1 MLLVQSVGVTSSGS
15 SLTRY
20 LFVVGEIDV
29 DNTDRRIVSTRTSLL
44 TALIAAMAVMT
55 SAVISPSM
63 GIAQTDQSR
72 KIAGLNDTSAILS
85 GEIPSDW
92 LDQLNAMPNLK
103 KLTIRNPVLQKIK
116 FSQLRELKNLTEFSA
131 EDFSMNTRLADIVAV
146 NVAQLP
152 RLKSVQFHRA
162 GLTGRGLEAFSQ
174 SSTEELILDGEELIT
189 DADFKHVAMMPSL
202 RTLELDTT
210 PIDVDGLTT
219 LHAAPGLRRLV
230 LRRHPSGSI
239 SKGSE
244 ARVKAIAGFEN
255 LEELELG
262 DAGYSHL
269 VALKAAKS
277 LRLLIL
283 RHCGGDDASESL
295 KQLAQLKR
303 VEIDN
308 CDIRD
313 ESFEDVKSA
322 LAEIKIDVADVTRHE
337 ADLLTRTTVP
347 PDEATLMARRAL
359 EELDVGQRF
368 PSFWIGWHHHWSKIP
383 KMNAEPIRSVH
394 RLKQALT
401 AEHEIQ
407 PWQQDE
413 TFAYAPG
420 QFFMQSLSTSNND
433 PNWQQTTYGDA
444 KLAWSR
450 EGQTGKPFLYIL
462 RNGVREFEE
471 SMGHQFPRQLF
482 LTHQHMWW
490 GTSTHHNTNSSSVSP
505 QKVAYVELPEE
516 DFAGES
522 CRVFQAPGRSER
534 LWISRA
540 TGRLRGALHYIH
552 QGYFT
557 PFYQQDVVTKLVSRR
572 IESQD
577 EYNQLFSES
586 GTFSKDVQ
594 HQLAQAWEEHEFS
607 RAYPGNLV
615 VLDDFRE
622 IATGKWFPFKVTTSS
637 WLHNEKNQGKYDF
650 NVSESIVTGVAIDRN
665 DLEPYW
671 SEFLPKT
678 GDKVSDQR
686 YDVAVDYQ
694 FDKDRTEEE
703 IQTLVNDQLLL
714 SARSA
719 VQIEKAQSP
728 FTKMVGN
735 PASQLGVERWIGE
748 RPELTG
754 KRYLI
759 HFWAAWCGPCKN
771 DVPLL
776 NSIAKNRL
784 VIGVHPGD
792 TSIEQVTKVV
802 KDSKM
807 VYPTVVAPRD
817 AQDVMGYPAKMFPY
831 CVEVDEQGHV
841 AKHGF
846 LQEVLGVNV
855 RNDVMT
861 THSPKTSG
869 SILAIDAMN
878 GLAVISLGESDGIQA
893 KQLLDVVREG
903 KSIAQMRVIT
913 LHKNRCVGKTID
925 EIEQPTLKTGDK
937 VLSFDTT
944 LSP

>member
-1 MLLVQSVGVTSSGS
+1 MKTNPG
-15 SLTRY
+15 
-20 LFVVGEIDV
+20 
-29 DNTDRRIVSTRTSLL
+29 RRFISTRASLL
-44 TALIAAMAVMT
+44 TAMMTVMAVMT
-55 SAVISPSM
+55 SAAISLSM
-63 GIAQTDQSR
+63 GIAQTNQSR
-72 KIAGLNDTSAILS
+72 RIADLNDTSAILS

-92 LDQLNAMPNLK
+92 FDQLNEMPNLN

-152 RLKSVQFHRA
+152 RLKSVQFHRT

-174 SSTEELILDGEELIT
+174 SSAEELVLDGEELIT
-189 DADFKHVAMMPSL
+189 DADFKHVALMPSL
-202 RTLELDTT
+202 RTLELDST

-219 LHAAPGLRRLV
+219 LQAALGLRRLV

-239 SKGSE
+239 AKGSE

-269 VALKAAKS
+269 VALKVAKS
-277 LRLLIL
+277 LRRLTL
-283 RHCGGDDASESL
+283 RHCGANEASKSL
-295 KQLAQLKR
+295 KQLTQLKR

-313 ESFEDVKSA
+313 ESFEDVKSG
-322 LAEIKIDVADVTRHE
+322 LAEIEIDVADVTRHA
-337 ADLLTRTTVP
+337 ADLLTRSTLP
-347 PDEATLMARRAL
+347 PDEATLLARRSL

-383 KMNAEPIRSVH
+383 TMIAEPIRSAH
-394 RLKQALT
+394 RLKRALT

-407 PWQQDE
+407 PWQQDD

-420 QFFMQSLSTSNND
+420 QFFTQSLSTSNND

-450 EGQTGKPFLYIL
+450 EGQTGKPFLHII

-471 SMGHQFPRQLF
+471 SMGDQFPRQLF
-482 LTHQHMWW
+482 ITHQHMWW
-490 GTSTHHNTNSSSVSP
+490 GTSTHHNTTSSSVSP
-505 QKVAYVELPEE
+505 QKVVYIELPEE

-557 PFYQQDVVTKLVSRR
+557 PFYKQDVVTKLVGRR
-572 IESQD
+572 IESHD
-577 EYNQLFSES
+577 EYNQLFSEP

-594 HQLAQAWEEHEFS
+594 HQLTQAWEEHEFH

-650 NVSESIVTGVAIDRN
+650 NVSESVVTGVAIDRN
-665 DLEPYW
+665 DLEPHW

-678 GDKVSDQR
+678 GDKVQDQR
-686 YDVAVDYQ
+686 YDVSVEYP
-694 FDKDRTEEE
+694 FNKDRTEEE
-703 IQTLVNDQLLL
+703 IQTLVNDRLLQF
-714 SARSA
+714 ARSEIQ
-719 VQIEKAQSP
+719 VEKAQSP
-728 FTKMVGN
+728 FTKLTGK
-735 PASQLGVERWIGE
+735 PAPELGMEGWIGD

-776 NSIAKNRL
+776 NAIAKNRI

-792 TSIEQVTKVV
+792 TKIEQVTQVV

-807 VYPTVVAPRD
+807 VYPTVVAPGD
-817 AQDVMGYPAKMFPY
+817 AQDLMGYPAKMFPY

-846 LQEVLGVNV
+846 LQEVLGVNA

-861 THSPKTSG
+861 TQSPKASG
-869 SILAIDAMN
+869 SILAIDATN
-878 GLAVISLGESDGIQA
+878 GLAVISLGESEGVQA
-893 KQLLDVVREG
+893 KQLLDVVRDG
-903 KSIAQMRVIT
+903 KSIAQLRVIT
-913 LHKNRCVGKTID
+913 LHKNRCVGKTTD

>member
-1 MLLVQSVGVTSSGS
+1 MKTNPGRRFVSTRAS
-15 SLTRY
+15 SLT
-20 LFVVGEIDV
+20 
-29 DNTDRRIVSTRTSLL
+29 
-44 TALIAAMAVMT
+44 ALMAVMT
-55 SAVISPSM
+55 VMTSAAISPSM
-63 GIAQTDQSR
+63 GIAQTNQSR
-72 KIAGLNDTSAILS
+72 RIADLNDTSAILS
-85 GEIPSDW
+85 REIPSDW

-146 NVAQLP
+146 NIAQLP
-152 RLKSVQFHRA
+152 RLKSVQFHRT
-162 GLTGRGLEAFSQ
+162 GLTGRGLDAFSQ

-189 DADFKHVAMMPSL
+189 DADFKHVALMPSL
-202 RTLELDTT
+202 KTLELDST
-210 PIDVDGLTT
+210 PIDVDGLTI
-219 LHAAPGLRRLV
+219 LQAASGLRRLV
-230 LRRHPSGSI
+230 LRRHPAGSI
-239 SKGSE
+239 EKGSE
-244 ARVKAIAGFEN
+244 ARVKAIAGFQN

-262 DAGYSHL
+262 DAGYNHL
-269 VALKAAKS
+269 VALKESKS
-277 LRLLIL
+277 LRLLTL
-283 RHCGGDDASESL
+283 RHCGGNDASKSL
-295 KQLAQLKR
+295 KQLTQLKR

-313 ESFEDVKSA
+313 ESFEDVKSE
-322 LAEIKIDVADVTRHE
+322 LAEIKIAFADVTRHA
-337 ADLLTRTTVP
+337 ADLLTRSTLP
-347 PDEATLMARRAL
+347 PDEATLLARRAL

-383 KMNAEPIRSVH
+383 TMIAEPIRSVH

-407 PWQQDE
+407 PWQQDV

-420 QFFMQSLSTSNND
+420 QFFIQYLSTSND
-433 PNWQQTTYGDA
+433 ASNWQQTTYGDT

-450 EGQTGKPFLYIL
+450 EGRTGKPFLYIL
-462 RNGVREFEE
+462 RGGVREFEE
-471 SMGHQFPRQLF
+471 SMGHRFPRQLF
-482 LTHQHMWW
+482 ITHQHMWW
-490 GTSTHHNTNSSSVSP
+490 GTSTNHNTTSSPVPP
-505 QKVAYVELPEE
+505 QKVEYIELPEE
-516 DFAGES
+516 DFAGEA

-557 PFYQQDVVTKLVSRR
+557 PFYKQDVVTKLVGRR
-572 IESQD
+572 VESHD
-577 EYNQLFSES
+577 EYNKLFGES
-586 GTFSKDVQ
+586 GTFAKEVQ
-594 HQLAQAWEEHEFS
+594 LQLSQAWAEHEFS

-650 NVSESIVTGVAIDRN
+650 NVSESVVTGVAIDRN
-665 DLEPYW
+665 DLEPHW

-678 GDKVSDQR
+678 GDKVQDQR
-686 YDVAVDYQ
+686 YDVSVEYP
-694 FDKDRTEEE
+694 FNKDRTEEE
-703 IQTLVNDQLLL
+703 IQTLVNDRLLQF
-714 SARSA
+714 ARSEIQ
-719 VQIEKAQSP
+719 VEKAQSP
-728 FTKMVGN
+728 FTKLTGK
-735 PASQLGVERWIGE
+735 PAPELGMEGWIGD

-776 NSIAKNRL
+776 NSIAKSRI

-792 TSIEQVTKVV
+792 TTIEQVTKVV
-802 KDSKM
+802 KDYKM

-913 LHKNRCVGKTID
+913 LHKNRCVGKTTD